1 VTRNTLIRQAI
12 LLGLLPAMQSI
23 AIAGSWNGESS
34 LTSSL
39 RYNNNPQ
46 LKTEIEDPLPSTI
59 TLLIAEVE
67 FEKLEPAYNITVTP
81 KIQVRRYRED
91 AYSTNDGEDYFLR
104 AGYARTHKR
113 ASLGLNADYDYQNI
127 LTVEDEL
134 EGSGII
140 DAPNDNRKRFGI
152 SPSFAWSPSQ
162 KDSMNAAVS
171 IYKIEHD
178 LKFSNRADSEGIS
191 GLISY
196 ERAISHRQKIGLSA
210 NVYKSDSENFRK
222 LCLTGLDPD
231 GNCDPNLETSLTEVN
246 ADGVGLS
253 ATYSFAM
260 SERTRI
266 NANFGRQTSESES
279 TRTSLDFP
287 DAPELNFNQKL
298 TFTSNQYRLSITSSG
313 ERSEW
318 EITALRNV
326 SPSSNGY
333 PSDKQQIDSQFSYRI
348 ASNVT
353 AILKLQAYRQ
363 KRVNQFRVQE
373 NEFLRGDLTVS
384 WRYARNWTLV
394 GLYIYRHHD
403 PTLSVDDPAALPPS
417 ELENLVRK
425 AQTVGLSL
433 RYQFK

>member
-1 VTRNTLIRQAI
+1 M
-12 LLGLLPAMQSI
+12 LGLLPAMQSI
-23 AIAGSWNGESS
+23 AMAGSWNGEST
-34 LTSSL
+34 LISSL
-39 RYNNNPQ
+39 RYNDNPQ
-46 LKTEIEDPLPSTI
+46 LRTEIEDPLPSTI
-59 TLLIAEVE
+59 TLLVTEVE
-67 FEKLEPAYNITVTP
+67 FEKLEPTYNITVTP

-91 AYSTNDGEDYFLR
+91 TYSANDGEDYFLS
-104 AGYARTHKR
+104 AGYASIHKG
-113 ASLGLNADYDYQNI
+113 ASLGLNANYDYRNI
-127 LTVEDEL
+127 LSIEDAL
-134 EGSGII
+134 EGSGIL

-152 SPSFAWSPSQ
+152 SPNFAWSPSQ

-196 ERAISHRQKIGLSA
+196 QRAISNRQNVGLSA
-210 NVYKSDSENFRK
+210 NAYKSDSENFRK

-231 GNCDPNLETSLTEVN
+231 GNCVPNLETSLTEAN

-253 ATYSFAM
+253 ATYSFAVN
-260 SERTRI
+260 ERTQI
-266 NANFGRQTSESES
+266 NANFGRQTSESKS

-287 DAPELNFNQKL
+287 DAPELNFSQKF
-298 TFTSNQYRLSITSSG
+298 TFKSNQYRLGITSSG

-318 EITALRNV
+318 AITAVRSV

-333 PSDKQQIDSQFSYRI
+333 PSDKQQIDSLFSYRI

-353 AILKLQAYRQ
+353 ATLKLQAYRQ

-373 NEFLRGDLTVS
+373 NEFFSSDLTVS

-403 PTLSVDDPAALPPS
+403 PSLTVDDPAALPPS